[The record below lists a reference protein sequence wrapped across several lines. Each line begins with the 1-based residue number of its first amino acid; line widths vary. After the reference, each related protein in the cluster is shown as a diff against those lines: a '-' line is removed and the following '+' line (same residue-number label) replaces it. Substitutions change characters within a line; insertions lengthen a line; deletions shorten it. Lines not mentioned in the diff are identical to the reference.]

1 MLKKVGVTITSV
13 QYSVSDEIYNA
24 FCDEDNG
31 EDLAAH
37 EEALEAAL
45 ANVTEGQPNTSLPQM
60 PPEEE
65 SDTLEIYTEGRLLV
79 QDGSVSL
86 IYTETEMSESQET
99 KTTIRFLEKEPKN
112 VSMLRLGEVNTAFL
126 FEEGVRT
133 KCVYNMIYGSLE
145 LTIRTVRVDNR
156 LMTDGCLTL
165 EYFIELRGASA
176 EHKCVTIKIR
186 Q

>member
-24 FCDEDNG
+24 FCEEDNA
-31 EDLAAH
+31 EEFAAH

-45 ANVTEGQPNTSLPQM
+45 ANVTQGQSNTSLSQL

-65 SDTLEIYTEGRLLV
+65 SDTLEIFTEGRLLV
-79 QDGSVSL
+79 QNGAVSL
-86 IYTETEMSESQET
+86 IYTETEMSESAET

-133 KCVYNMIYGSLE
+133 KCVYNMSYGSLE

-156 LMTDGCLTL
+156 LLEDGCLVL
-165 EYFIELRGASA
+165 EYFIEIRGASA